1 MLILSTQPF
10 SFPQNAKNMK
20 EKEGNILLH
29 IPFRFGRQNLSNF
42 EKEKKIK
49 KFGLHFHLDYFRGK
63 GDVQFFLQAFVLHFH
78 QVLQTCCH
86 LMLNSYNI
94 GMLVYE

>member
-29 IPFRFGRQNLSNF
+29 IPFCFGRQNF
-42 EKEKKIK
+42 V
-49 KFGLHFHLDYFRGK
+49 KFRKRKRFFFFWVAFPLGLF
-63 GDVQFFLQAFVLHFH
+63 
-78 QVLQTCCH
+78 
-86 LMLNSYNI
+86 
-94 GMLVYE
+94 